1 DAWIQKSVAPIAM
14 EYDQEDKYPHHLVEE
29 MKELGLFG
37 ATIPQQYGG
46 LGLPAGI
53 YAKLV
58 TRISSVW
65 MAPTGIF
72 NSHLIVA
79 AAIDRCGTEEQ
90 KQRYL
95 PRMATGEIR
104 AGLALTEPNA
114 GTDLQ
119 AIRTV
124 ARRDGDEYVIN
135 GTKTWITNGI
145 QGECFA
151 LLVKTDPKADPR
163 YKGMSLMI
171 APKGEGFGV
180 GKKF

>member
-1 DAWIQKSVAPIAM
+1 ESGLHVQPHHVDCQARPLHRGQGQLLMSTAAEWSADDERSLLDTIDAWIQKSVAPIAM

-46 LGLPAGI
+46 LGLPACI
-53 YAKLV
+53 YATLV

-104 AGLALTEPNA
+104 AGLALTE
-114 GTDLQ
+114 
-119 AIRTV
+119 
-124 ARRDGDEYVIN
+124 
-135 GTKTWITNGI
+135 
-145 QGECFA
+145 
-151 LLVKTDPKADPR
+151 
-163 YKGMSLMI
+163 
-171 APKGEGFGV
+171 
-180 GKKF
+180 